1 MSLSLEVAMMALLWD
16 KILST
21 VQCCNTSDMILC
33 CVKMVEHIDVKI
45 LSPFGSYF
53 IAIFSELV
61 TATKVH
67 VHPRNGCFE

>member
-21 VQCCNTSDMILC
+21 VQCCKTSDMILC

-45 LSPFGSYF
+45 LSIIGIWKYE
-53 IAIFSELV
+53 ELLSSQCLTV
-61 TATKVH
+61 L
-67 VHPRNGCFE
+67 